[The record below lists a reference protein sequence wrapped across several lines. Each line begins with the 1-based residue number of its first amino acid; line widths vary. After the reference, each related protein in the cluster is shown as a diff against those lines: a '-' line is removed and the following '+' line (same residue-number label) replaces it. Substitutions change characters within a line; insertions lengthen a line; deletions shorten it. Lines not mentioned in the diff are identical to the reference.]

1 MDLFNEIKG
10 ITESHNKM
18 LFTGMKQGE
27 QAGLGKVVDE
37 CNRLLDLHGLSGEWN
52 EGFRAALLAV
62 RGYLL
67 AELRSKS

>member
-1 MDLFNEIKG
+1 MDLQDEILG
-10 ITESHNKM
+10 IITRNTELVRVGLKH
-18 LFTGMKQGE
+18 GE

-62 RGYLL
+62 RSYIL
-67 AELRSKS
+67 AELKASK